1 MSRAASNSRV
11 RQSCMVCR
19 QAVCRQAREAQLHWH
34 AASRARRTAH
44 CSCPRGHAYRTTSC
58 GCGCEFPGVPV
69 LIWTGGARNLVH
81 WTGALRSARHSGR
94 QRPCSG
100 VAYAQR
106 SMCDAILRYRIQ
118 QPHAA
123 DLHLTHGPPAPLV
136 CGELLSFIAEL
147 DPGCGMVHVSKPHAA
162 HAACCILPPGDALV
176 ALGRLA
182 AFAEPADVAEQ
193 MVRMPHARGTRGC
206 VAWADAEVLLFWAV
220 LSRYR
225 YRDLRKHIDICMS
238 I

>member
-1 MSRAASNSRV
+1 MTCRMWHVCARCHRNEKNPPATRFFPRDSSRWHPRKAGSCTQVPKEPSWSVGRIRDNRLLHVAGRNAFERPVLSSDARARCQRLSRAASNSRV

-81 WTGALRSARHSGR
+81 WTGALRSARHIGR

-100 VAYAQR
+100 VAYARR
-106 SMCDAILRYRIQ
+106 SMCDAILRYPSSSLMLQTSISLMAR
-118 QPHAA
+118 PLHSFAA
-123 DLHLTHGPPAPLV
+123 S
-136 CGELLSFIAEL
+136 C
-147 DPGCGMVHVSKPHAA
+147 
-162 HAACCILPPGDALV
+162 
-176 ALGRLA
+176 
-182 AFAEPADVAEQ
+182 
-193 MVRMPHARGTRGC
+193 
-206 VAWADAEVLLFWAV
+206 
-220 LSRYR
+220 
-225 YRDLRKHIDICMS
+225 
-238 I
+238 